1 MLVFCY
7 STTMFLKRLSTRAIA
22 PFQLFYWRMTMP
34 AAEGAKV
41 LIEHDTKYLLI
52 RETYGAK
59 HWTLPGGRSRKD
71 EEAVETARRKVH
83 DEVGIDL
90 VNPVFLGS
98 YFHTRQHKRDVICAY
113 YAKVS
118 SPAFQINPNTI
129 SEARWF
135 SREELASLTQ
145 SPSVAD
151 VFELFEN
158 AVPRAA

>member
-1 MLVFCY
+1 MLI
-7 STTMFLKRLSTRAIA
+7 KRLSTRVIA
-22 PFQLFYWRMTMP
+22 PFQLLYWRLTMP
-34 AAEGAKV
+34 QAGGAKV
-41 LIEHDTKYLLI
+41 LIEYAGKYLLI

-59 HWTLPGGRSRKD
+59 HWTLPGGRSRQG
-71 EEAVETARRKVH
+71 EEATETATRKVH

-90 VNPVFLGS
+90 LNPKTLGS

-113 YAKVS
+113 YTKVD

-129 SEARWF
+129 EEARWF

-151 VFELFEN
+151 VFELYEN
-158 AVPRAA
+158 SLRGQK

>member
-7 STTMFLKRLSTRAIA
+7 TTRMFIKRLFARVIA
-22 PFQLFYWRMTMP
+22 PLQLFYWRITVP
-34 AAEGAKV
+34 EAEGAKV
-41 LIEHDTKYLLI
+41 LIEHADKYLLI

-59 HWTLPGGRSRKD
+59 HWTLPGGRSRKG
-71 EEAVETARRKVH
+71 EEPTETARRKAH
-83 DEVGIDL
+83 DEVGIDI
-90 VNPVFLGS
+90 VNPVSLGH

-113 YAKVS
+113 YARVD

-151 VFELFEN
+151 VFELYEHSLQSQ
-158 AVPRAA
+158 